1 MVRSIASRL
10 ALLEVDTYIAV
21 TFRYVAMIPLFSLQA
36 LSAYAKQLAAF
47 MVLVVVQATAI
58 LLFKLCQRDGKYTFS
73 PASSVALT
81 ELCKLALALALHY
94 QHISSSKR
102 PFWEGMSIRIAVHYF
117 GLSLL
122 YTINNQL
129 SFYCLEIADP
139 GSMALGKSIAPY
151 LCALLLRLHGQV
163 LQALQWVCIVVQCCA
178 IAIVQYDACKGT
190 GYLPDRAYY
199 LIALATSITAVTSV
213 WNQLII
219 KGFEVP
225 VNLQNS
231 IMYAFGSGIS
241 ILSYL
246 SAAIDSG
253 PLGTHQHHVKDHSAQ
268 HAGVRRLTNPA
279 IQVGFFE
286 GYTPLAILLVVFQ
299 AFHGLAVALVYK
311 YADAIV
317 KNFANSSVM
326 AILIVVSFIYF
337 HLQTTLH
344 SWLGI
349 VIVLA
354 TTYCYMNIA
363 LRLPSLSSDSSPLQ
377 EKTRLLGKGSEGTD
391 TEEGSSFAL
400 ATGQCG
406 DR

>member
-1 MVRSIASRL
+1 VSSETASHVHITLRS
-10 ALLEVDTYIAV
+10 AV
-21 TFRYVAMIPLFSLQA
+21 LIPLLLLQA

-58 LLFKLCQRDGKYTFS
+58 LLFKLCQQDGKYTFS

-81 ELCKLALALALHY
+81 ELCKLALALTLHY
-94 QHISSSKR
+94 QHISSSNR
-102 PFWEGMSIRIAVHYF
+102 PFWEGISIRIAAHYF

-151 LCALLLRLHGQV
+151 LCALLLRIHGQV

-199 LIALATSITAVTSV
+199 LIAIATSITAVTSV

-246 SAAIDSG
+246 STVADNGAAGI
-253 PLGTHQHHVKDHSAQ
+253 HQHQTKDYSG
-268 HAGVRRLTNPA
+268 HAGVHRPSNPA
-279 IQVGFFE
+279 TQVGFFE

-326 AILIVVSFIYF
+326 AILIVISFLYF

-349 VIVLA
+349 VIVLT

-363 LRLPSLSSDSSPLQ
+363 LRLPSPSSDPSPPQ
-377 EKTRLLGKGSEGTD
+377 EKTLLLGKGSEGTD
-391 TEEGSSFAL
+391 TEEGGSFAP
-400 ATGQCG
+400 ATGECG